1 MVIELKIDKVIF
13 GGFGLGEYQG
23 IKVFVPYSLPEEKL
37 SVKIKEKKKHYW
49 LGEISEILES
59 SPFRVK
65 PKCPVF
71 TKCGGCDFQHAD
83 YTYQLI
89 LKKLLV
95 SDCLEHLGN
104 IFFPPKNPL
113 PVNPWYYRNKVQMMF
128 GQDKNKPLI
137 GYYQKNT
144 HKIIETAN
152 CFINPYIFNEIKNY
166 FTQFLHS
173 SNLEIY
179 DEIPKTGNL
188 RFLVLRKGNKTDE
201 ILLIVVG
208 RFYEKEID
216 KFYESL
222 PKETKE
228 KIVGFLFNV
237 NPFPKNRILTDN
249 FLSIFGRDY
258 YFEELLNRKFRVS
271 ASSFFQ
277 NHYEAT
283 ELLLKRIIELIEPE
297 EKDRVLDLYSGV
309 GVFSIILSSYV
320 KEIAGIESEKN
331 SYEDALFNKLINDCF
346 NVNFLLG
353 KCEEV
358 LDSFNNIDK
367 AILDPPRKGIE
378 EKVIEH
384 LKRIKP
390 RIILY
395 VSCNPATFSRDLKR
409 ILEIGYEIET
419 IELFDMFPQTYHIEV
434 LGKLVR
440 KPNGIL
446 N

>member
-1 MVIELKIDKVIF
+1 MVIKLKIDKIIF
-13 GGFGLGEYQG
+13 GGLGLGDYQG

-37 SVKIKEKKKHYW
+37 LVRIREKKKHYW

-59 SPFRVK
+59 SPFRIK
-65 PKCPVF
+65 SKCPVF
-71 TKCGGCDFQHAD
+71 MKCGGCDFQHAD

-113 PVNPWYYRNKVQMMF
+113 PVNPWHYRNKIQMML
-128 GQDKNKPLI
+128 GQENNKILI

-144 HKIIETAN
+144 HKIIEVTE
-152 CFINPYIFNEIKNY
+152 CFINPFIFNEIKNY
-166 FTQFLHS
+166 FNQFLHNN
-173 SNLEIY
+173 NLKIY
-179 DEIPKTGNL
+179 DEHQKIGNL
-188 RFLVLRKGNKTDE
+188 RFLVLRRGNKTEE

-208 RFYEKEID
+208 RFYEKNID
-216 KFYESL
+216 KFYDIL
-222 PKETKE
+222 PKEIKE
-228 KIVGFLFNV
+228 KIVGFLFNI
-237 NPFPKNRILTDN
+237 NPLPKNRILTEN
-249 FLSIFGRDY
+249 FISIFGRDY
-258 YFEELLNRKFRVS
+258 YFEELLNKKFRISVN
-271 ASSFFQ
+271 SFFQ

-283 ELLLKRIIELIEPE
+283 ELLVKRIIELIEPE
-297 EKDRVLDLYSGV
+297 ENDQVLDLYTGV
-309 GVFSIILSSYV
+309 GVFGIILSSYV
-320 KEIAGIESEKN
+320 KEIIGIESEISAYN
-331 SYEDALFNKLINDCF
+331 DALFNKLINGCF

-358 LDSFNNIDK
+358 LDNFNKVDK
-367 AILDPPRKGIE
+367 VILDPPRKGID
-378 EKVIEH
+378 EKVINQ
-384 LKRIKP
+384 LNRIKP

-395 VSCNPATFSRDLKR
+395 ISCNPATFSRDLKR

-434 LGKLVR
+434 LGKLLR